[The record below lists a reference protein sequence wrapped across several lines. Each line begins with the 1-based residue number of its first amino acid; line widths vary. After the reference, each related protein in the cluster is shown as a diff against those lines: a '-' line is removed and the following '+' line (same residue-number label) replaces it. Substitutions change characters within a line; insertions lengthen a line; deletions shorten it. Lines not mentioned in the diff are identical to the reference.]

1 MHILISKT
9 FDVVT
14 HESAENGEAAEFGFV
29 YENEPFT
36 FRELVREIEVGGFTR
51 NGATTWL
58 DGYAETDYRTGE
70 VTTEALHFSRLNPPH
85 LEKWFWLAVK
95 WAGKCH

>member
-14 HESAENGEAAEFGFV
+14 PESAEDGEAAESGFV

-36 FRELVREIEVGGFTR
+36 FRELVREIQNGGFTR
-51 NGATTWL
+51 NCSAWL
-58 DGYAETDYRTGE
+58 ESYSETDYRTGD
-70 VTTEALHFSRLNPPH
+70 VRTEALHFSHANSPRA
-85 LEKWFWLAVK
+85 EKWFWLAVDI
-95 WAGKCH
+95 ATRRR